1 MEFRQLELF
10 LAAAQHGSLRA
21 AADAADIS
29 QPALTKSIHRL
40 EAILG
45 VRLFERHARGIRLT
59 GFGEALL
66 LHAQTLQAE
75 LQHTAETM
83 RELRS
88 TASGLVRIGSG
99 PSMGTTL
106 LPRVTAR
113 LLEKGR
119 AIRLHVRSGL
129 NDSVLAALQAGELD
143 FAITSMP
150 SAPINGLVHQRLF
163 LDRVVVVA
171 RHGHPLAARATL
183 HELGGAQWVMPNRD
197 VLTRVRLTELFQ
209 QNGMEG
215 PDIRIETDSIPY
227 LLEAVAHTDLLS
239 FVPTQLM
246 GGRTLVEVA
255 VPKTAWQ
262 RTVGLSYWRRHTPTP
277 AERLFLSVLQEVA
290 HEMHGA

>member
-21 AADAADIS
+21 AADAVDIS

-40 EAILG
+40 EDTFG

-75 LQHTAETM
+75 LQHTSETM

-88 TASGLVRIGSG
+88 TASGLVRVGSG

-150 SAPINGLVHQRLF
+150 STPIDGLMHQRLF

-171 RHGHPLAARATL
+171 RRGHPLAVHATL
-183 HELGGAQWVMPNRD
+183 EDLGRAQWVMPNRN
-197 VLTRVRLTELFQ
+197 VLTRMRLTELFQ
-209 QNGMEG
+209 QHGMQG
-215 PDIRIETDSIPY
+215 PDIRVETDSIPY
-227 LLEAVAHTDLLS
+227 LLEVVAQTDLLS

-246 GGRTLVEVA
+246 TGHTLSK
-255 VPKTAWQ
+255 VPVPNATWR

-277 AERLFLSVLQEVA
+277 AEKLFLAVLQEVA
-290 HEMHGA
+290 RDMHGA